1 MERMARNLHS
11 KFAGSLLRP
20 AVFSCLMTKKYPE
33 QIQTVF
39 DNITVAGEELVR
51 DGVVSEQV
59 LQAVSADICST
70 RELKE
75 IANASWDRQL
85 EKRQS

>member
-11 KFAGSLLRP
+11 KYTGALLRP

-39 DNITVAGEELVR
+39 DNIRLAGEEIVR
-51 DGVVSEQV
+51 DGVVSEHV
-59 LQAVSADICST
+59 LQAVSADICSPQ
-70 RELKE
+70 ELKE
-75 IANASWDRQL
+75 VANASWDRQL
-85 EKRQS
+85 EKQQS